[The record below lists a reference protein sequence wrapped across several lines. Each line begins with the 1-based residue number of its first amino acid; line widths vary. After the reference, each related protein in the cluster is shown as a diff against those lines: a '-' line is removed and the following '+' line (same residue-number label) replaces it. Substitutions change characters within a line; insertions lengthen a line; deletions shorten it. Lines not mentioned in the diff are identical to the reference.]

1 MNYLDH
7 GRWNESA
14 KMDAIVPK
22 DFDVTA
28 IELCEKAL
36 SDAKAGL
43 HPLLRNAELNRLEKR
58 SEFLQAFRLALEF
71 RIARQLAAWQRGRIQ
86 AVFRFDETR
95 RRPGSLW
102 DGSIHL
108 LARVSRLSNTIKA
121 LSRKLD
127 QSLLKRLQELGW
139 SHFQERQSMLEIQQ
153 VIPREIRRGL
163 SYGAMFYAVY
173 TAPVRIWPQRGH
185 HDESARR

>member
-1 MNYLDH
+1 VSDVDDQRLNKSLEYK
-7 GRWNESA
+7 A
-14 KMDAIVPK
+14 TAPK
-22 DFDVTA
+22 DFEQIA
-28 IELCEKAL
+28 HELCENAL
-36 SDAKAGL
+36 NDAKAHL
-43 HPLLRNAELNRLEKR
+43 HPLLRNIELNRLEKR
-58 SEFLQAFRLALEF
+58 SEFLQVFRLTLEH
-71 RIARQLAAWQRGRIQ
+71 RVARQLAAWQRGGIQ

-108 LARVSRLSNTIKA
+108 LAKVSRLSNSIKT

-139 SHFQERQSMLEIQQ
+139 SCFQQRRSILEIQQ
-153 VIPREIRRGL
+153 VTPREIRRGI

-173 TAPVRIWPQRGH
+173 TVPVRIWPQKRPAG
-185 HDESARR
+185 